1 MAVKIIRIITLVVLL
16 NLMILP
22 GQAWAALYDE
32 IQESLICPACLDDRM
47 TVAACNDSTAEQ
59 TRQDIQQRLA
69 SGQTKEQIIEAYVQQ
84 YGETI
89 LTVPRKSGFNLV
101 AWVIPPAAVL
111 SGGALVY
118 YAVTRWVRNS
128 GDKKRKDLRKL
139 VIDDI
144 DEERLND
151 EMKKYL

>member
-1 MAVKIIRIITLVVLL
+1 MVGLVLF
-16 NLMILP
+16 P
-22 GQAWAALYDE
+22 GQASAALYDE

-89 LTVPRKSGFNLV
+89 LAVPRKSGFNLV
-101 AWVIPPAAVL
+101 AWVIPPVAVL
-111 SGGALVY
+111 GGTALVY
-118 YAVTRWVRNS
+118 YAVTGWVRNS
-128 GDKKRKDLRKL
+128 GNKRLKNLRKL

>member
-1 MAVKIIRIITLVVLL
+1 MKIVRIITLIFMLSLILL
-16 NLMILP
+16 P
-22 GQAWAALYDE
+22 SQAWAALYDE

-47 TVAACNDSTAEQ
+47 TVASCNDSTAEE

-69 SGQTKEQIIEAYVQQ
+69 SGQTKDQIIEAYVAQ

-101 AWVIPPAAVL
+101 AWVIPLFAVL
-111 SGGALVY
+111 GGTALVY

-128 GDKKRKDLRKL
+128 GDKRRKDLRKL

-151 EMKKYL
+151 EMKKYM

>member
-1 MAVKIIRIITLVVLL
+1 MTVKTIRIIILIFVMGLVLF
-16 NLMILP
+16 P

-47 TVAACNDSTAEQ
+47 TVASCNDSTAEQ

-101 AWVIPPAAVL
+101 AWVIPPIAVL
-111 SGGALVY
+111 GGTALVY

-128 GDKKRKDLRKL
+128 GDKRRNDLRKL

-151 EMKKYL
+151 EMKKYI